1 MSKRSHGIVFEQDRK
16 YAELLVVLKL
26 VTDKLWEFFKSK

>member
-1 MSKRSHGIVFEQDRK
+1 MSKCSHGTVFECDRE

-26 VTDKLWEFFKSK
+26 VTDKLWALFKTK